1 MSKQR
6 ILRLVGIGLMAAA
19 TLGNTPA
26 FAAGD
31 PVKSLDDVEKAAIYI
46 EAKGPYWDFDN
57 AKQQV
62 GNWSGSGFVIDSSGI
77 AVTNNHVVAGASTL
91 NVYISGKGDPITAKV
106 LGRSECSDLAVIQL
120 DESGLNYLQWYT
132 DTPKVGL
139 KVYAAG
145 FPLGD
150 PQYDLQDGIISKAKA
165 NGDTSW
171 ASIKQV
177 LQHSASL
184 NPGNSGGPLVTESG
198 AVIGVNYRSRDAAK
212 QYFAIAR
219 DEALPLIK
227 TMRDGKDV
235 DTLGLAPEADV
246 ITAGSE
252 KQLGGIWVTVI
263 QSGSPADKAELKP
276 GDFIYEME
284 GIPLSENG
292 TMKEYCGVV
301 RSHKAG
307 DPISIKVLRTPTNE
321 LLEGQ
326 FNGRTLKVTGKI
338 DVPQSDAKATPQAT
352 DEAKTGSAT
361 LEIIN
366 ESSLTIAGFNYAS
379 PDATEWGDSVL
390 GDVTIAPG
398 ESYVLKGLEAG
409 TFDMRA
415 LNEDG
420 KSMGSLFNVNMD
432 GDLKWTVRGLA
443 DLPKGATVKL
453 QDDFSTAS
461 KWQSTSS
468 EFSEIGVQDDTYVVE
483 LKKANRLAWGS
494 YKNFK
499 TSGNFLAEV
508 SCKVDLEG
516 GLCGIGFA
524 TDDNNLLWF
533 QIDPTRQEYSLQLLK
548 KGKWQDNLIDYTT
561 SAYISPSGTNSLAL
575 GRQGKTINLYMNG
588 TLIDTVDT
596 NPIVSGYVIF
606 GAGTT
611 ENVDAAIGTL
621 DDISIWQVK

>member
-6 ILRLVGIGLMAAA
+6 ILHLVGTGLMVAA
-19 TLGNTPA
+19 TLGSTPA

-31 PVKSLDDVEKAAIYI
+31 PVKSLDDVEKATIYI
-46 EAKGPYWDFDN
+46 EAKGPFWDFDK

-62 GNWSGSGFVIDSSGI
+62 GNWSGSGFLIDPSGI

-91 NVYISGKGDPITAKV
+91 DVYISGKGDPITAKV

-120 DESGLNYLQWYT
+120 DQDGLDYLQWYT

-165 NGDTSW
+165 NGDTTW

-184 NPGNSGGPLVTESG
+184 NPGNSGGPLVTENG
-198 AVIGVNYRSRDAAK
+198 AVVGVNYRSRDAAK

-227 TMRDGKDV
+227 IMRDGKDV
-235 DTLGLAPEADV
+235 DTLGLAPEADI

-252 KQLGGIWVTVI
+252 KQLGGVWVTTV

-284 GIPLSENG
+284 GIPLSEDG
-292 TMKEYCGVV
+292 TMHEYCRVV

-307 DPISIKVLRTPTNE
+307 DPIAIKVLRTPTNE

-326 FNGRTLKVTGKI
+326 FNGRALKMTGLI
-338 DVPQSDAKATPQAT
+338 DVPQQNTKATPQAT
-352 DEAKTGSAT
+352 DEAKTGSAS

-366 ESSLTIAGFNYAS
+366 ESSETIAGFNYVS
-379 PDATEWGDSVL
+379 PDSKDWGDSVL

-398 ESYVLKGLEAG
+398 ESYVLQGLEAG

-420 KSMGSLFNVNMD
+420 KSMGSLFNVQMD

-453 QDDFSTAS
+453 QDDFSNAK
-461 KWQSTSS
+461 KWTSSSS
-468 EFSEIGVQDDTYVVE
+468 EFSTIGVQDGSYVVE
-483 LKKANRLAWGS
+483 LKKANRLAWGT

-508 SCKVDLEG
+508 GCKVDVEG

-524 TDDNNLLWF
+524 IDDNNMLWY
-533 QIDPTRQEYSLQLLK
+533 QIDPAKQEYSLQYLK
-548 KGKWQDNLIDYTT
+548 KGEWQDNLIDYTT
-561 SAYISPSGTNSLAL
+561 SAYIATVGSNSLAI

-588 TLIDTVDT
+588 TLIDTIDS
-596 NPIVSGYVIF
+596 NPIANGYVVF

-611 ENVDAAIGTL
+611 ENVDAAVGTL
-621 DDISIWQVK
+621 DDLSIWQVK